1 MIAGVAQK
9 QPWKQTPNVINF
21 PAHYITFPTSPHYKL
36 SIDLKSREGS
46 PRSLQFLS
54 QLDPGAGAPNTNA
67 AARLQRP
74 GIQIESW
81 HGMAR
86 TSNALPMFNMYP
98 YVQLS
103 KHLATIG
110 RNGKCRKSGRS
121 VKIIEPYWTSAIYWR
136 RDNPRSF
143 ACGFCLGVKLL
154 LLLLQFMT
162 LLHEA
167 FCSSLKHRRLWKT
180 QRIEYRIEHDRTKMN
195 LSRPMFQCFTKYYKV
210 QFCSCFSDFS
220 VDAKSR
226 RRASCR

>member
-1 MIAGVAQK
+1 MVCDVNVGLQVNVGLFKAYKVHFQAHHYLPKMSRWSYTFMIAGVAQK

-54 QLDPGAGAPNTNA
+54 QLDPGAGAPNANA

-110 RNGKCRKSGRS
+110 RMGN
-121 VKIIEPYWTSAIYWR
+121 VENQDDP
-136 RDNPRSF
+136 
-143 ACGFCLGVKLL
+143 
-154 LLLLQFMT
+154 
-162 LLHEA
+162 
-167 FCSSLKHRRLWKT
+167 WK
-180 QRIEYRIEHDRTKMN
+180 
-195 LSRPMFQCFTKYYKV
+195 
-210 QFCSCFSDFS
+210 
-220 VDAKSR
+220 
-226 RRASCR
+226 

>member
-1 MIAGVAQK
+1 MVHHGGKI
-9 QPWKQTPNVINF
+9 WKVDPLQYGMWCECWASSKCRTLQSLQGALPSPPLLAKNVTLKLYVHDRRGRPKAALKTDPKCHKFPSTLHHFPNF
-21 PAHYITFPTSPHYKL
+21 PHYKL

-54 QLDPGAGAPNTNA
+54 QLDPGAGAPNANA

-110 RNGKCRKSGRS
+110 RMGN
-121 VKIIEPYWTSAIYWR
+121 VENQDDP
-136 RDNPRSF
+136 
-143 ACGFCLGVKLL
+143 
-154 LLLLQFMT
+154 
-162 LLHEA
+162 
-167 FCSSLKHRRLWKT
+167 WK
-180 QRIEYRIEHDRTKMN
+180 
-195 LSRPMFQCFTKYYKV
+195 
-210 QFCSCFSDFS
+210 
-220 VDAKSR
+220 
-226 RRASCR
+226 